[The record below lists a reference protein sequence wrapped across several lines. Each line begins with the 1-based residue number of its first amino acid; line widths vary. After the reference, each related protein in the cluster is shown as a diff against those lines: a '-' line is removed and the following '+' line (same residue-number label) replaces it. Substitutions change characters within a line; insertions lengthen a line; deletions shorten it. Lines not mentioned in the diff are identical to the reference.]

1 MRRADLLGVFDVN
14 GESLRDY
21 SPENCG
27 GRARIRTRVT
37 GLEGQHDIQTTPRT
51 HAMRGTSPL

>member
-14 GESLRDY
+14 GESLRGY
-21 SPENCG
+21 SAENGG

-51 HAMRGTSPL
+51 HTFGGASPL

>member
-14 GESLRDY
+14 GEYLRNH
-21 SPENCG
+21 SEENGG

-51 HAMRGTSPL
+51 RP

>member
-14 GESLRDY
+14 GEFLRGY
-21 SPENCG
+21 SAENGG

-37 GLEGQHDIQTTPRT
+37 GLEGQHDIQTPPRAR
-51 HAMRGTSPL
+51 AMRGTSPL

>member
-14 GESLRDY
+14 GEYLRNH
-21 SPENCG
+21 SEENGG

-51 HAMRGTSPL
+51 HTMRGASPL

>member
-14 GESLRDY
+14 GELLRGY
-21 SPENCG
+21 STKSGG